1 MNSCSP
7 KRSPTAKMRSSRV
20 SLAKARDPFFQPLDG
35 IAQLRDRR
43 AQRFELPA
51 PHQQG
56 ALLAGVVSEA
66 VVEAAQRVRLP
77 GRQIAPGPQHA
88 AGSNVAQYPGEVLL
102 HVPAQVTL
110 EGDDVGR
117 QPTVA

>member
-7 KRSPTAKMRSSRV
+7 KRRPTAKMRSSRV

-51 PHQQG
+51 PHQQA
-56 ALLAGVVSEA
+56 ALLAGVVGEA
-66 VVEAAQRVRLP
+66 VGEAAQRVAC
-77 GRQIAPGPQHA
+77 QAPRSRPPRTPPRA
-88 AGSNVAQYPGEVLL
+88 ATSPII
-102 HVPAQVTL
+102 L
-110 EGDDVGR
+110 ER
-117 QPTVA
+117 SS